1 MKRLAF
7 SSFALAVAA
16 SWTSAC
22 GASLQVTTAG
32 NAFIT
37 GDGDGS
43 FADGGDVDISRF
55 LIALSAIEA
64 FGADGAEGALS
75 ATQTVFELTSE
86 GPHEVTTLS
95 GLQGRRYEELT
106 ATVTTTS
113 SATENAGV
121 DDDDFED
128 MIAAGH
134 AMVVAGDVEH
144 DGVSKRFKWG
154 FATRT
159 QYIDCEAEDGS
170 PGLTAPGEWEITVHG
185 DALFADRLGDD
196 EPRLRTA
203 GIVGA
208 DEDDDGDVTLAEL
221 AAVALPADYEVS
233 AASGVE
239 TLADFVTAATR
250 TLVHQNGNGACA
262 ALRL

>member
-1 MKRLAF
+1 MRAVRPLL
-7 SSFALAVAA
+7 ALAAL
-16 SWTSAC
+16 SLSSAC
-22 GASLQVTTAG
+22 GASLHVTTAG
-32 NAFIT
+32 NAFVT
-37 GDGDGS
+37 GDGDAS

-55 LIALSAIEA
+55 VIALSAIEA

-75 ATQTVFELTSE
+75 PTQKAFDLTSE

-95 GLQGRRYEELT
+95 GLEGRRYEELT

-113 SATENAGV
+113 SDTENGGV
-121 DDDDFED
+121 DDDDFAD
-128 MIAAGH
+128 LVAAGH
-134 AMVVAGDVEH
+134 AIVVAGTVEH
-144 DGVSKRFKWG
+144 DEVSKRFEWG

-185 DALFADRLGDD
+185 DRLFADRLGDD

-203 GIVGA
+203 AIVAA

-221 AAVALPADYEVS
+221 AAVVLPVEYEVS
-233 AASGVE
+233 AASGVV

-250 TLVHQNGNGACA
+250 GLVHENGNGTCS
-262 ALRL
+262 ALQL